1 MKKIKR
7 VTIGI
12 DWELF
17 INSLK
22 TGLSAGK
29 DKLEAIIENSRHRLP
44 NMEVGDDIDLIE
56 IRLGMVS
63 SFSEFEEKT
72 RRAYEVCGKEAFTKK
87 TALVGMGYREADMN
101 PAGGHVHAGSFE
113 SYHNIVETHNRM
125 VPFVPALI
133 ALASSAP
140 SSDGR
145 FKSMRMA
152 HSAHNCSNPMALIC
166 PNEGRHLWGTDIC
179 IKYPEKPTLELRA
192 SDSQPSPELMCE
204 IGALYLGL
212 AVSLANS
219 DKPVF
224 EPNVIEYGKN
234 RMNAVQN
241 GMASTF
247 RVEEREITASKMIQ
261 DYIIP
266 LAIEGLAD
274 FGTPEGPFAL
284 AGMMAEKRLSASDW
298 VEAVTPVG
306 TDKFRAAGEI
316 TRVFNAGVDPVE
328 WIKNAQQRDTRGYI
342 SPEGHILDIVDK
354 ETPVGHVFSG
364 LPLPRTYIESLLAEM
379 ASAKKLVLSRGDK
392 NELLVSRI

>member
-1 MKKIKR
+1 MKNIR
-7 VTIGI
+7 YATIGI

-17 INSLK
+17 VNSLK

-29 DKLEAIIENSRHRLP
+29 DKIEAIIESSRQSLP
-44 NMEVGDDIDLIE
+44 DLEVGEDIDLIE
-56 IRLGMVS
+56 IRLGMAR

-72 RRAYEVCGKEAFTKK
+72 HRAYEFCRKEAFSKK
-87 TALVGMGYREADMN
+87 SALVGIGYREADMN

-166 PNEGRHLWGTDIC
+166 PKEGRHLWGTDVC

-212 AVSLANS
+212 AVRLANS

-247 RVEEREITASKMIQ
+247 RVEEREITASKIIL

-316 TRVFNAGVDPVE
+316 TRVFNAGIDPVE

-342 SPEGHILDIVDK
+342 SPEGHILDLVDK

-379 ASAKKLVLSRGDK
+379 ASAKKLVLSRGNK